1 MQTIWITGGSGN
13 VGTKLIA
20 QLEDLG
26 NTCINFT
33 RKAQHTRDR
42 FWNPGLG
49 QMDINGLTQPD
60 VVINLAGYSV
70 SNKWTQENKREM
82 RSSRLSAATTL
93 LYHLQKMAARP
104 KVWINASAI
113 GIYQSSSEWQNEDAP
128 HGDGFLAELTQDWEE
143 AIAGAVDIAKR
154 VVILRIGVVMHAHSG
169 ALQKMIPLFRWGLG
183 SALGKGNQWM
193 SWIDRDD
200 LCEMIIWS
208 IEKEQVLGVY
218 NAVAPNPVT
227 NKNFSQA
234 LCKAL
239 HRPMILPN
247 APTWILKIIFGEM
260 ASMVLN
266 SQRISAKK
274 IMGTG
279 FNFQYPNL
287 ESCLKN
293 QLST

>member
-1 MQTIWITGGSGN
+1 
-13 VGTKLIA
+13 
-20 QLEDLG
+20 
-26 NTCINFT
+26 
-33 RKAQHTRDR
+33 
-42 FWNPGLG
+42 
-49 QMDINGLTQPD
+49 
-60 VVINLAGYSV
+60 
-70 SNKWTQENKREM
+70 
-82 RSSRLSAATTL
+82 
-93 LYHLQKMAARP
+93 
-104 KVWINASAI
+104 
-113 GIYQSSSEWQNEDAP
+113 
-128 HGDGFLAELTQDWEE
+128 
-143 AIAGAVDIAKR
+143 
-154 VVILRIGVVMHAHSG
+154 MHAHSG

-247 APTWILKIIFGEM
+247 APAWILKIIFGEM

-274 IMGTG
+274 IMDTG
-279 FNFQYPNL
+279 FNFQYSDL

-293 QLST
+293 QLDS

>member
-1 MQTIWITGGSGN
+1 MRTIWITGGSGN
-13 VGTKLIA
+13 VGSELINR
-20 QLEDLG
+20 LEERGYD
-26 NTCINFT
+26 CINFT
-33 RKAQHTRDR
+33 RSVRQARDR
-42 FWNPGLG
+42 FWNPSLG
-49 QMDINGLTQPD
+49 QMDTKGLDHPD
-60 VVINLAGYSV
+60 AIINLAGYSV
-70 SNKWTQENKREM
+70 SNRWSEENKREM
-82 RSSRLSAATTL
+82 RSSRLGAATTL
-93 LYHLQKMAARP
+93 LFQLKKMGAQP
-104 KVWINASAI
+104 QVWVNASAI
-113 GIYQSSSEWQNEDAP
+113 GIYPSSQDWQQEDATI
-128 HGDGFLAELTQDWEE
+128 GEGFLADLTRDWED
-143 AIAGAVDIAKR
+143 AIAGSLDISTR

-218 NAVAPNPVT
+218 NAVAPNPVS

-247 APTWILKIIFGEM
+247 APAWILKIIFGEM

-274 IMGTG
+274 IIGTG

-293 QLST
+293 QLDS